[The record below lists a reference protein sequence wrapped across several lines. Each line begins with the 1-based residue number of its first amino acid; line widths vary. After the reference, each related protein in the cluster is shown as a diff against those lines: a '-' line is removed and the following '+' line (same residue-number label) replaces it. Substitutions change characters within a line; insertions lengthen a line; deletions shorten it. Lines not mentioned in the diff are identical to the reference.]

1 VKLTARGFSL
11 ATVLALVAILAFLAS
26 AMVSMF
32 LTSLNFSQASIN
44 GRTALAQAETGL
56 QQALYQLNQDVDLK
70 YGLNKE
76 TLHAS
81 LYPEYSIKDSFYHV
95 SFDPG
100 SAYARSTNNQDGS
113 HPTGYLGRSLPTKA
127 IHLFSTGFCRGQW
140 RTVEALVRQPA
151 CPIALGSTGSIHSKS
166 PLTIEGVTSPGQL
179 NGGGSGAVWDRPG
192 HLICNS
198 PNGVVIEGSQIA
210 GESTKITGFIK
221 SVGPIRVDQPAEVWG
236 GLRPNSA
243 VSVIPKFE
251 IEKFNPA
258 SIDLDG
264 VVRIVE
270 QTHGAQD
277 LDVVYYCDHDLT
289 FEGPVKLYD
298 SFLYVK
304 GNLTI
309 SGGISGRGSIIVE
322 GDVTVKNGTVL
333 DGNNSVA
340 LLANGKVTLRG
351 ASNYFQ
357 GVVYSRKAIDAQ
369 NITVVGSVLVNNP
382 AADGGSI
389 ELDKV
394 KLVSNN
400 TAGQISF
407 TTKYYK
413 GGGQSQSNQ
422 GEANYLQIRAVDN
435 LGGGIDT
442 GIPLNDPERVEKL
455 QFCLCGGNGGPK
467 AESFAQ
473 ASSPSDFLVPVS
485 NVPGGAPQ
493 VSELNSLYEAL
504 QSAAQKL
511 VDKKNEDPADPS
523 EISSAQSSFDQA
535 LLAYRDGCGVFAKKY
550 FDYADSHSDS
560 SGTFSRR
567 DGAPPTDGSK
577 HFDFDLN
584 SYLTTSDRLQVTY
597 WQCFSTRL

>member
-1 VKLTARGFSL
+1 MKLTARGFSL

-44 GRTALAQAETGL
+44 GRVALAQAETGL

-81 LYPEYSIKDSFYHV
+81 IYPEFSIKDSYYHV
-95 SFDPG
+95 SFDP
-100 SAYARSTNNQDGS
+100 SSSYARSTNNQDGT
-113 HPTGYLGRSLPTKA
+113 HPNGYLGRSLPPKA

-151 CPIALGSTGSIHSKS
+151 CPIALGSTGPIHSKS
-166 PLTIEGVTSPGQL
+166 PLTIEGVTSPM
-179 NGGGSGAVWDRPG
+179 SGTSSAIWDRPG

-198 PNGVVIEGSQIA
+198 PVGVAIDGSKIP

-243 VSVIPKFE
+243 ASVIPKFE

-258 SIDLDG
+258 SISMDG

-270 QTHGAQD
+270 QTHGSQE

-298 SFLYVK
+298 AFLYVK
-304 GNLTI
+304 GNLVI
-309 SGGISGRGSIIVE
+309 SGGISGRGSIVVE
-322 GDVTVKNGTVL
+322 GDVTVKNGTNL

-340 LLANGKVTLRG
+340 LLANGKATLRG

-394 KLVSNN
+394 NLISSD

-407 TTKYYK
+407 TTNYYK

-435 LGGGIDT
+435 KGGGIDT
-442 GIPLNDPERVEKL
+442 GIPLNDPIRVEKL
-455 QFCLCGGNGGPK
+455 QFCLCGGNGGPGP
-467 AESFAQ
+467 ESFANM
-473 ASSPSDFLVPVS
+473 SSPSDFLVPAAS
-485 NVPGGAPQ
+485 VPAGAPQ
-493 VSELNSLYEAL
+493 LSELKTDYQSL
-504 QSAAQKL
+504 QSAAQSL
-511 VDKKNEDPADPS
+511 LDKKGANPPDPVA
-523 EISSAQSSFDQA
+523 IASAQSSFDQA
-535 LLAYRDGCGVFAKKY
+535 YEAYKAACTDFAKKY
-550 FDYADSHSDS
+550 FAYADSHSDS
-560 SGTFSRR
+560 SGSFSRR
-567 DGAPPTDGSK
+567 DSAPPTDGKK

-584 SYLTTSDRLQVTY
+584 SYLTTSDRLQTTY
-597 WQCFSTRL
+597 WQCFSSRL